1 MTQLNA
7 HNVLCLVRVYC
18 GLDGVNGDRDY
29 CEVNLWGTKEEHGD
43 LGIREWRNGGWNKE
57 AD

>member
-7 HNVLCLVRVYC
+7 HNVLCLVGVYC
-18 GLDGVNGDRDY
+18 GLDRVNGDRDY
-29 CEVNLWGTKEEHGD
+29 CEANLWGAKEGLGD
-43 LGIREWRNGGWNKE
+43 LGIREWRNGGWNKG